1 MSTINTKQARKI
13 AENKRERYFNN
24 YMAQFCALFNNSVK
38 IEGDSKVPKRY
49 LLKVLREFGGI
60 AYDKK
65 TGLYLRFVASGIDIY
80 GLPKRY
86 HLIGYN
92 GYNVMREP
100 DEVVILRA
108 NDLRYPVV
116 EYLQQQ
122 IYKIVDIDLSI
133 EQNLDAIKTMTIVE
147 VQDQS
152 TLLSFANEQ
161 ESRRLGASVV
171 FRNKSAVNGGTINA
185 QSTGATYLVDKLLEA
200 RKEILNET
208 LSSIGIS
215 VANVDKRERV
225 QVAEVIAS
233 QGYALDSINT
243 LIDTFNYDAEQG
255 GIPIRLVGNTSLI
268 QDKEIARKQDM
279 QQDSSEYRI
288 KEN

>member
-1 MSTINTKQARKI
+1 MAINTKQARKI
-13 AENKRERYFNN
+13 AETKRSRYFNN
-24 YMAQFCALFNNSVK
+24 YMAQFCSLFNNSVT
-38 IEGDSKVPKRY
+38 IEGDNKVPKRY

-60 AYDKK
+60 AYDKT
-65 TGLYLRFVASGIDIY
+65 TGLYLRYVQSGIDVY
-80 GLPKRY
+80 GLPKHY

-92 GYNVMREP
+92 GFNVMREP
-100 DEVVILRA
+100 NQVVILRA
-108 NDLRYPVV
+108 NDLKYPIE
-116 EYLQQQ
+116 EYLEQQ
-122 IYKIVDIDLSI
+122 ILKIVDIDLAI
-133 EQNLDAIKTMTIVE
+133 EQNLEATKTMTIIE

-152 TLLSFANEQ
+152 TLLSMANEQ

-185 QSTGATYLVDKLLEA
+185 QSTGATYLIDKLLEA

-208 LSSIGIS
+208 LSSIGVS

-225 QVAEVIAS
+225 QVAEVVAS
-233 QGYALDSINT
+233 QGYALDMINT

-255 GIPIRLVGNTSLI
+255 GIPIRLKGNTSLI
-268 QDKEIARKQDM
+268 KDKEIAREQD
-279 QQDSSEYRI
+279 QNQDSSEYRI